1 MAHETVIFEGVD
13 KVLSNLNR
21 EIEAIKFRSLGG
33 LIVGSI
39 IVRRDMEVTSPLV
52 PVDLGNL
59 RASWFTVTR
68 LGAGSTTSAFVGE
81 DASELAYKYIMS
93 INDAK
98 ADADAD
104 SDPILI
110 MGFSAGYALWVHELV
125 DGTFK
130 RPGAGAKF
138 LESALK
144 RNKNAILRAIADS
157 AQIPK

>member
-13 KVLSNLNR
+13 KVLSNLNK
-21 EIEAIKFRSLGG
+21 EIAAIKLRTLGG

-39 IVRRDMEVTSPLV
+39 IVRRDMEATSPLV

-81 DASELAYKYIMS
+81 NANQLAYDYTIS
-93 INDAK
+93 ITGAQTDVN
-98 ADADAD
+98 
-104 SDPILI
+104 SDTDPVLI
-110 MGFSAGYALWVHELV
+110 MGFSAGYALWVHELI

-144 RNKNAILRAIADS
+144 RNKNAILRAIAES